1 MSEATTGERLPTDD
15 PPKEAGDQPKEAG
28 DPPKETGDP
37 PKEADDLPKE
47 AGDLPREAVGPL
59 IRGLTVIRRLSLA
72 GGRRTVSD
80 LTRDT
85 GLARSTVDRV
95 LATLTRLGYVRL
107 VGRDAALAPALM
119 ELGNAYLAA
128 SRLPG
133 LLGPYADRLADEL
146 DESVS
151 LAVPDA
157 DGVRFVHQ
165 APRRRRMTATF
176 RVGDLLPAE
185 SAAPGALFAAGWS
198 PGEWESWHARVA
210 ADPGYTGFPV
220 LPPDRD
226 GAHGVDSF
234 ETRAALAR
242 REGWS
247 IDDQLIEPGLI
258 AVAVPVRDDTG
269 AVLCAVSVVSHTSR
283 HDAASLRDAM
293 LPRLRETVA
302 AMERAFA
309 APPAAEPV
317 GTPRAPVTGSGPEF
331 VESLA
336 RGLAVLTAFT
346 TAGMSLSALA
356 EAAGLPRATVRRALI
371 TLTHLGYVAAE
382 GRLFRPTPR
391 VLDLGYACLARL
403 TLPRIA
409 EPHLARLAGE
419 VHDSASMAILA
430 EDDIRYV
437 ARVPTERIMSVDITV
452 GTRFPAYATS
462 MGRVLLAG
470 LCDAGR
476 SAYLARAD
484 LRPLTRHTVTSPV
497 RLGTL
502 LDQAARD
509 GYALVDQELEEGL
522 RSVAVPV
529 RDRAG
534 EVVAAVN
541 VSTHAHRQAADQTR
555 EAVLP
560 ALREAAARIEHDLHI
575 ATRFARVP
583 TV

>member
-1 MSEATTGERLPTDD
+1 MSETTTGERPSADD
-15 PPKEAGDQPKEAG
+15 HPAEAGGRSEEADGPPK
-28 DPPKETGDP
+28 
-37 PKEADDLPKE
+37 
-47 AGDLPREAVGPL
+47 EAVGPL
-59 IRGLTVIRRLSLA
+59 IRGLAVIRRLSLA
-72 GGRRTVSD
+72 GGRRAVSD

-95 LATLTRLGYVRL
+95 LATLTRLGYLRP
-107 VGRDAALAPALM
+107 VGRDVELTPALM

-133 LLGPYADRLADEL
+133 LLGPYADELADEL
-146 DESVS
+146 NESVS

-185 SAAPGALFAAGWS
+185 LAAPGALFAAGWS
-198 PGEWESWHARVA
+198 AGDWESWRARVA
-210 ADPGYTGFPV
+210 ADPGYAGFPV
-220 LPPDRD
+220 LPSDRD
-226 GAHGVDSF
+226 GAHGVGSF
-234 ETRAALAR
+234 EARAALAR

-247 IDDQLIEPGLI
+247 ADDQLIEPGLI
-258 AVAVPVRDDTG
+258 AVAAPVRDDAG
-269 AVLCAVSVVSHTSR
+269 DVVCAVSVVSHTSR
-283 HDAASLRDAM
+283 HDTTSLRKEM

-302 AMERAFA
+302 VMERALA
-309 APPAAEPV
+309 ASPAAEPV
-317 GTPRAPVTGSGPEF
+317 STPQTPVTGSGPEF

-356 EAAGLPRATVRRALI
+356 EATGLARATVRRALI

-382 GRLFRPTPR
+382 GRLFRLTPR

-409 EPHLARLAGE
+409 QPHLARLAGE
-419 VHDSASMAILA
+419 VHDSASMAILTG
-430 EDDIRYV
+430 DDIRYV

-470 LCDAGR
+470 LSDADR

-484 LRPLTRHTVTSPV
+484 LRPLTRRTVTSPA
-497 RLGTL
+497 RLSAL
-502 LDQAARD
+502 LDRTARD

-529 RDRAG
+529 RDRG
-534 EVVAAVN
+534 GGVVAAVN

-555 EAVLP
+555 VTVLP
-560 ALREAAARIEHDLHI
+560 ALREAAARIERDLHI
-575 ATRFARVP
+575 ASRFARIP
-583 TV
+583 IT

>member
-1 MSEATTGERLPTDD
+1 MTEATTGEALP
-15 PPKEAGDQPKEAG
+15 AG
-28 DPPKETGDP
+28 DPPKE
-37 PKEADDLPKE
+37 
-47 AGDLPREAVGPL
+47 AVGPL
-59 IRGLTVIRRLSLA
+59 VRGLAVIRRLSLA

-80 LTRDT
+80 LTRDA

-95 LATLTRLGYVRL
+95 LGTLVRLGYVRPA
-107 VGRDAALAPALM
+107 GRDAVLALALM

-165 APRRRRMTATF
+165 APRRRRMTAVF

-185 SAAPGALFAAGWS
+185 CAAPGALFAAGWS
-198 PGEWESWHARVA
+198 PADWERWRTRVA
-210 ADPGYTGFPV
+210 SDPGYAGFPV
-220 LPPDRD
+220 LPSDHD
-226 GAHGVDSF
+226 GGLGADSF
-234 ETRAALAR
+234 EDRVVRAR
-242 REGWS
+242 QEGWS
-247 IDDQLIEPGLI
+247 IDDQLIEPGLV
-258 AVAVPVRDDTG
+258 AVAVPVCDATG
-269 AVLCAVSVVSHTSR
+269 RVLCAASVVSHTSR
-283 HDAASLRDAM
+283 HDTASLRDAM
-293 LPRLRETVA
+293 LPRLRETAA
-302 AMERAFA
+302 AMEHALTT
-309 APPAAEPV
+309 PPAPGPV
-317 GTPRAPVTGSGPEF
+317 GTARACVSDSGSEF

-336 RGLAVLTAFT
+336 RGLAVLTGFT

-356 EAAGLPRATVRRALI
+356 EATGLPRATVRRALI

-382 GRLFRPTPR
+382 GRVFRLTPR

-403 TLPRIA
+403 TLPQIA
-409 EPHLARLAGE
+409 QPHLTWLAGE
-419 VHDSASMAILA
+419 VRDSASMAILA
-430 EDDIRYV
+430 GDDIRYV

-470 LCDAGR
+470 LGEADRA
-476 SAYLARAD
+476 AYLARAD
-484 LRPLTRHTVTSPV
+484 PRPLTRHTVTSPV
-497 RLGTL
+497 PLAEL
-502 LDQAARD
+502 LDQVRRD

-522 RSVAVPV
+522 RSIAVPV

-541 VSTHAHRQAADQTR
+541 VSTHAHRQTAERTR

-560 ALREAAARIEHDLHI
+560 PLREAAARIEHDLHI
-575 ATRFARVP
+575 ATRFARIP
-583 TV
+583 TA

>member
-1 MSEATTGERLPTDD
+1 MTEATTGEALP
-15 PPKEAGDQPKEAG
+15 AG
-28 DPPKETGDP
+28 DPPK
-37 PKEADDLPKE
+37 
-47 AGDLPREAVGPL
+47 EAVGPL
-59 IRGLTVIRRLSLA
+59 IRGLAVIRRLSLA

-80 LTRDT
+80 LTRDA

-95 LATLTRLGYVRL
+95 LGTLVRLGYVRPA
-107 VGRDAALAPALM
+107 GRDAVLAPALM

-165 APRRRRMTATF
+165 APRRRRMTAVF

-185 SAAPGALFAAGWS
+185 CAAPGALFAADWS
-198 PGEWESWHARVA
+198 PAQWERWRLRVVS
-210 ADPGYTGFPV
+210 DPGYAGFPV
-220 LPPDRD
+220 LPPDS
-226 GAHGVDSF
+226 AHGADSF
-234 ETRAALAR
+234 EDRAAQAR
-242 REGWS
+242 QKGWS
-247 IDDQLIEPGLI
+247 ADDQLIEPGLV
-258 AVAVPVRDDTG
+258 AVALPVRDATG
-269 AVLCAVSVVSHTSR
+269 RAVCAVSVVSHTSR
-283 HDAASLRDAM
+283 HDAASLCAAM
-293 LPRLRETVA
+293 PPRLRETAA
-302 AMERAFA
+302 AMEHALT
-309 APPAAEPV
+309 APPALGPV
-317 GTPRAPVTGSGPEF
+317 GTARTRLSDEGPEL

-336 RGLAVLTAFT
+336 RGLAVLTGFT
-346 TAGMSLSALA
+346 TAAMSLSALA
-356 EAAGLPRATVRRALI
+356 EATGLPRATVRRALI
-371 TLTHLGYVAAE
+371 TLAHLGYVAAE
-382 GRLFRPTPR
+382 DRLFRLTPR

-403 TLPRIA
+403 TLPQIA
-409 EPHLARLAGE
+409 QPHLTWLAGE
-419 VHDSASMAILA
+419 VRDSASMAILA
-430 EDDIRYV
+430 GDDIRYV

-470 LCDAGR
+470 LGDADR
-476 SAYLARAD
+476 AAYPARAD

-497 RLGTL
+497 RLAEL
-502 LDQAARD
+502 LDQVRRD

-522 RSVAVPV
+522 RSIAVPV

-541 VSTHAHRQAADQTR
+541 VSTHAHRQTAEGTR

-560 ALREAAARIEHDLHI
+560 QLREAAARIEHDLHI
-575 ATRFARVP
+575 ATRFARIP
-583 TV
+583 TA